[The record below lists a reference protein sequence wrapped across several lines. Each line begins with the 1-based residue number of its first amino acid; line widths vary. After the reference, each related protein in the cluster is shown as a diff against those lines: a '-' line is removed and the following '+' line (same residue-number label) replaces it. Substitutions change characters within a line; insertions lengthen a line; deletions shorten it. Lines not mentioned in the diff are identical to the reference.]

1 MRIISGKARG
11 SRLFSPE
18 GEDTRPTLDRV
29 REAIFSMI
37 QGYIPEARVL
47 DLFAGS
53 GAMGLEA
60 LSRGADCADFVD
72 ISSSACETVKK
83 NIEKTRLDNA
93 RIHNADYRTFLAG
106 CTGAYDVIFL
116 DPPYRSGYYGEAL
129 RTISQHSLLSE
140 GGIIVAE
147 CSDGDDL
154 ATDGFEV
161 YRKRTY
167 GKVAVYVLCRK
178 ERE

>member
-11 SRLFSPE
+11 SKLFSPE
-18 GEDTRPTLDRV
+18 GDDTRPTLDRV

-60 LSRGADCADFVD
+60 LSRGAEFSDFVD
-72 ISSSACETVKK
+72 ISPSACTVVKK
-83 NIEKTRLDNA
+83 NIEKTRLDSC
-93 RIHNADYRTFLAG
+93 RVHTCSYKDFLG
-106 CTGAYDVIFL
+106 KCTESYDVIFL
-116 DPPYRSGYYGEAL
+116 DPPYSAGYYAEAL
-129 RTISQHSLLSE
+129 SAISARSLLSE
-140 GGIIVAE
+140 GGIIVVE

-154 ATDGFEV
+154 VTDGFEV

-167 GKVAVYVLCRK
+167 GKVAVYVLCHE